1 MSGNKMKVCG
11 EILNDQYDMFSLVAR
26 EQDITVPISKRSFKN
41 LTNRE
46 KAHMNTCLAAG
57 VLDYF
62 IEDYKTQENR
72 HKRAMNTL
80 MELVRK
86 CETTEQLKMLQEM
99 PLFKE
104 WHDKVKD
111 AGTLNDSDDECD
123 CPDCSPTGNPI
134 IDTLLSD

>member
-1 MSGNKMKVCG
+1 MSGCKKVCG
-11 EILNDQYDMFSLVAR
+11 EILNDQFEMFSLVAN
-26 EQDITVPISKRSFKN
+26 EQDISIPISKRSFKN
-41 LTNRE
+41 LTNKE
-46 KAHMNTCLAAG
+46 KAHMNTCLSAS
-57 VLDYF
+57 VIDYF
-62 IEDYKTQENR
+62 IKDYKTQENK

-80 MELVRK
+80 MELVKK

-99 PLFKE
+99 PVFKE

-111 AGTLNDSDDECD
+111 AGTLDDSDDECD

>member
-1 MSGNKMKVCG
+1 MSDNKNKVCG
-11 EILNDQYDMFSLVAR
+11 EILNDQYEMFSLVA
-26 EQDITVPISKRSFKN
+26 EQQDLNVPVSKRSFKN
-41 LTNRE
+41 LTNKE
-46 KAHMNTCLAAG
+46 KAFMNTCLAG
-57 VLDYF
+57 SVIDYF
-62 IEDYKTQENR
+62 IKDYKQQQEK

-111 AGTLNDSDDECD
+111 AGTLDDSDDECD